1 MHSAASVIVSRAA
14 SPCVPLLLNVCRSRH
29 MQVLYIAGDSAS
41 SWASCSRLPAS
52 LRTVHVGCVTGA
64 CQLMYDKSVLLS
76 TCRGSEVGIQAMAL
90 RLVAAVVAGLGEGGR
105 SSLTVQQDALRA
117 ADR

>member
-1 MHSAASVIVSRAA
+1 MYDTK
-14 SPCVPLLLNVCRSRH
+14 PLL
-29 MQVLYIAGDSAS
+29 SA
-41 SWASCSRLPAS
+41 
-52 LRTVHVGCVTGA
+52 
-64 CQLMYDKSVLLS
+64 
-76 TCRGSEVGIQAMAL
+76 CRGSEVGIQAMAL